1 MTRLR
6 LGVGVV
12 ALVVALGSLHGQEKK
27 EPPAKGQLPQ
37 QWKKLGLTEEQTK
50 KIYSVQSEYRGK
62 IAELEDKVK
71 ELRKQER
78 VELERVLTDAQ
89 KARLKEILLEKAPGE
104 NKETANQKK

>member
-12 ALVVALGSLHGQEKK
+12 ALVVALGTLHGQEKK
-27 EPPAKGQLPQ
+27 EPPAKGQLPP
-37 QWKKLGLTEEQTK
+37 QWKKLSLSEEQTK
-50 KIYSVQSEYRGK
+50 KIYAVQTEYRGK

-78 VELERVLTDAQ
+78 LDLEKVLTDGQ

-104 NKETANQKK
+104 KKESADKK